1 VVLIGL
7 IGLIPLLTPNLIP
20 SHLRITPYGVIK
32 LIKPIKPIK
41 VEITYKTNK
50 EVERIG
56 KEQKMVNGFPELVY
70 EDRKEDRLNLGPNG
84 MSIDLLRAVYR
95 NPSIPLP
102 VRMRAAIA
110 CLPHETPR
118 LMVQALVNEQSFA
131 ELLERRLKHQA
142 QIEATNGKPQQIEH
156 QMIETSRPLPRSNDR
171 RLRRM

>member
-1 VVLIGL
+1 MDQRMNGDL
-7 IGLIPLLTPNLIP
+7 
-20 SHLRITPYGVIK
+20 
-32 LIKPIKPIK
+32 
-41 VEITYKTNK
+41 
-50 EVERIG
+50 
-56 KEQKMVNGFPELVY
+56 GFP
-70 EDRKEDRLNLGPNG
+70 PNG

-110 CLPHETPR
+110 ALPHETPR

-142 QIEATNGKPQQIEH
+142 QIEATNGKPQQIEQ